1 MSKNYVDYMVEE
13 TKNILAI
20 DSPSGYT
27 KRWQTMSWENTKNLD
42 MSQSL
47 R

>member
-13 TKNILAI
+13 TKIFLRSTVHPA
-20 DSPSGYT
+20 SQ
-27 KRWQTMSWENTKNLD
+27 KRWQTMSWENTKSLD